1 MLKILSPQDFTIT
14 IEHIKKSKNMTYM
27 DAIQYYCEQNKI
39 EPETIGKLV
48 QGSLK
53 QKVREE
59 AESLNFL
66 PDRYYLYKE
75 TESVGASIGIFTNL
89 TTVKHLV
96 IFSICFLYFNQLNN
110 KYGSLFKLLFGI
122 YTVGIVWLVLFN
134 SYSILAARVATF
146 FTIVEIILV
155 PMIVIYFT
163 NERFAKIIVIFYALI
178 HLTYNLYMTQEVKYE
193 GNIFSD
199 SSDKCIIQR
208 F

>member
-66 PDRYYLYKE
+66 PK
-75 TESVGASIGIFTNL
+75 
-89 TTVKHLV
+89 TT
-96 IFSICFLYFNQLNN
+96 
-110 KYGSLFKLLFGI
+110 
-122 YTVGIVWLVLFN
+122 
-134 SYSILAARVATF
+134 
-146 FTIVEIILV
+146 
-155 PMIVIYFT
+155 
-163 NERFAKIIVIFYALI
+163 KIPGL
-178 HLTYNLYMTQEVKYE
+178 
-193 GNIFSD
+193 
-199 SSDKCIIQR
+199 
-208 F
+208 